1 MKKLAALVILAIG
14 LSPVAAQNPRIIFV
28 ASGPSGSCASG
39 APLELVVGSGIVYSC
54 QSGTWG
60 QLLNGGYPSAGIV
73 ISTGSAFGTSIVPA
87 TGISTWLAIPSSAN
101 LSAAMTDETGS
112 GSLVFSVTPTITTPI
127 INGTSSGTGVSQ
139 TGGPGTIAQ
148 RDGSNNL
155 TANNF
160 LGSGTVVTAAAG
172 TTTLT
177 VGSSRYQFLTGST
190 TQTFQL
196 PSATTVTVGTSFW
209 FNNNSTGTMTIN
221 NGLGSLVASVPPSG
235 MANVVLQVAGSTAGT
250 WDWHYLFPTNATLF
264 ANLPSCSTTTASLTF
279 WVTDSSTQTWGAIV
293 TGTGTPATPYT
304 FIGCDGVNW
313 TVIGK

>member
-1 MKKLAALVILAIG
+1 MKNIG
-14 LSPVAAQNPRIIFV
+14 LIIGSLFMMAMPMHSRVIVGNYPLTFVSAA
-28 ASGPSGSCASG
+28 PSGSCSTNTPVQYVFSG
-39 APLELVVGSGIVYSC
+39 SNQGQLC
-54 QSGTWG
+54 TCNGTWQCG
-60 QLLNGGYPSAGIV
+60 LPGAGTVSGLTNGTTAITGGTNGYILYNANGV
-73 ISTGSAFGTSIVPA
+73 LGNLA
-87 TGISTWLAIPSSAN
+87 T
-101 LSAAMTDETGS
+101 TGS
-112 GSLVFSVTPTITTPI
+112 GPVVRATAGTLTTPI

-148 RDGSNNL
+148 RDGYNNL
-155 TANNF
+155 VANNF

-221 NGLGSLVASVPPSG
+221 NGSGSLITTVPPTG
-235 MANVVLQVAGSTAGT
+235 MVNVVLQVAGSTAGT
-250 WDWHYLFPTNATLF
+250 WDWHYLLPTNATLF
-264 ANLPSCSTTTASLTF
+264 ANLPSCSTTNASLTF
-279 WVTDSSTQTWGAIV
+279 WITDSSTQVWGATV